1 MTVDAIIMAILNYG
15 FYIGGFCLGLYK
27 TINSDKQSKKAS

>member
-27 TINSDKQSKKAS
+27 TIVSDRKNKAEE

>member
-27 TINSDKQSKKAS
+27 TIKSDRASKESA